1 MVPKFMSYQLLILGC
16 GSSGGVPRI
25 TGDWGVCDPIE
36 PRNRRTRCSALVTYA
51 QEKRGAAHAFNFRM
65 LLDCSPDMREQLLSA
80 GIRDLDA
87 VLLTH
92 DHADQT
98 HGIDDLRAIVYERK
112 KRLDVY
118 MDQATAVTMNQR
130 FGYCF
135 MSPPGSGYP
144 PILEQRLIST
154 TQDEVKLKNEYTDFS
169 VIPFRQIHG
178 NIESVGYRFG
188 NLAYSSDISDLPDE
202 SKERLQGL
210 SCWIVDALRMTPH
223 PTHFHLDKALE
234 LIEEI
239 KPKRAVL
246 TNLHIDMDYQTL
258 KKSLPLHIEPAF
270 DGMVIEDC

>member
-1 MVPKFMSYQLLILGC
+1 MVPKSMSYQLRILGC

-25 TGDWGVCDPIE
+25 TGDWGVCDPAE
-36 PRNRRTRCSALVTYA
+36 PRNRRTRCSALVTYV
-51 QEKRGAAHAFNFRM
+51 QEKGGVLASDFHM
-65 LLDCSPDMREQLLSA
+65 LVDCSPDMREQLLSA
-80 GIRDLDA
+80 DVSELDA

-118 MDQATAVTMNQR
+118 MDQATAVTMDQR

-135 MSPPGSGYP
+135 KTPAGSDYP
-144 PILEQRLIST
+144 PILEQRLISA
-154 TQDEVKLKNEYTDFS
+154 TQDVVKFQKESADFS

-188 NLAYSSDISDLPDE
+188 NLAYSSDISDLPNE

-223 PTHFHLDKALE
+223 PTHFHLDKALA

-239 KPKRAVL
+239 KPQRAVL

-258 KKSLPLHIEPAF
+258 RQTLPSHIEPAY
-270 DGMVIEDC
+270 DGMVIEDS